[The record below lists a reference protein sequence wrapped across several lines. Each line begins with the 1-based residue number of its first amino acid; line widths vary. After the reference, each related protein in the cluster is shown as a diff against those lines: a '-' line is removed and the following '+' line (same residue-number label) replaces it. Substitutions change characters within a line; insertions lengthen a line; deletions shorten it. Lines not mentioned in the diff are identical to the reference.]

1 MHVLFEISLFISWKN
16 IVRSINTTI
25 QNIFFIV
32 ENNYEI
38 NFAET
43 TDEIFQGNW
52 KRHPNWWKLSLSRG
66 TKPRGKNEYQR
77 AQMESYYTGILLEL
91 VIDHNFI
98 PASELSQI
106 PLIRLYLLIPPSPR
120 LVSKFFTRWKLFE
133 TNTHIYIYK
142 LLFFEI
148 NLQQISQTF
157 FFLQRRRKSCNS
169 TNSFSEPKPFKSLKK
184 VFGSIVIRM
193 SDNWDTLCN

>member
-1 MHVLFEISLFISWKN
+1 MKFSREIGNVTRIDESSLFLEGQNREVKMSIKEHKWKV
-16 IVRSINTTI
+16 I
-25 QNIFFIV
+25 
-32 ENNYEI
+32 
-38 NFAET
+38 
-43 TDEIFQGNW
+43 
-52 KRHPNWWKLSLSRG
+52 
-66 TKPRGKNEYQR
+66 
-77 AQMESYYTGILLEL
+77 TGILLEL

-133 TNTHIYIYK
+133 TNTYIYIYK

-157 FFLQRRRKSCNS
+157 FFLQRRRKSSNS
-169 TNSFSEPKPFKSLKK
+169 TNLFSEPKRFKSLKK
-184 VFGSIVIRM
+184 VFRSIVIRM

>member
-1 MHVLFEISLFISWKN
+1 MKFSREIGNVTRIDESSLFLEGQNREVKMSIKEHKWKV
-16 IVRSINTTI
+16 I
-25 QNIFFIV
+25 
-32 ENNYEI
+32 
-38 NFAET
+38 
-43 TDEIFQGNW
+43 
-52 KRHPNWWKLSLSRG
+52 
-66 TKPRGKNEYQR
+66 
-77 AQMESYYTGILLEL
+77 TGILLEL

-133 TNTHIYIYK
+133 TNIYTHIYIYK

-169 TNSFSEPKPFKSLKK
+169 TNLFSEPKRFKSLKK
-184 VFGSIVIRM
+184 VFRSIVIRM

>member
-120 LVSKFFTRWKLFE
+120 LVSKFFIRWKLFE
-133 TNTHIYIYK
+133 TNTHIYIYINYYFLK
-142 LLFFEI
+142 SIYNKFHKHSFFYKDEEKVAI
-148 NLQQISQTF
+148 LRIHSQNQNH
-157 FFLQRRRKSCNS
+157 LNPLRKC
-169 TNSFSEPKPFKSLKK
+169 L
-184 VFGSIVIRM
+184 VQ
-193 SDNWDTLCN
+193 